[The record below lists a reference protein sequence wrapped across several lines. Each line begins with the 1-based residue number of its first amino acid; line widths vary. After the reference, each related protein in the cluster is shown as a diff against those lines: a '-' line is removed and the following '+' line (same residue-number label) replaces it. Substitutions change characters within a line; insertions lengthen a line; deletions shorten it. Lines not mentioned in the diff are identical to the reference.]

1 MYLYINE
8 FPEPG
13 ALGVDPLTHGGST
26 GFGGSVTAQSDC
38 RESSGFMQRPIS
50 PTVITRVPKIIP
62 KNLILASFSWSW
74 DYRATSRKHAYT
86 CTDCIFGTAGPCFFR
101 FRATPSVLSTQTEGK
116 CSPRAPTP
124 VSLEPLGPSSSSSLG
139 PLGRPVSVKAT
150 AVRAS
155 ISCNA
160 L

>member
-1 MYLYINE
+1 MGWTLTLK
-8 FPEPG
+8 G
-13 ALGVDPLTHGGST
+13 GPLLFEVQSESFRSIRFMHRSGS
-26 GFGGSVTAQSDC
+26 
-38 RESSGFMQRPIS
+38 PI
-50 PTVITRVPKIIP
+50 IIKMMPKITS
-62 KNLILASFSWSW
+62 KKFILAQFLSSW